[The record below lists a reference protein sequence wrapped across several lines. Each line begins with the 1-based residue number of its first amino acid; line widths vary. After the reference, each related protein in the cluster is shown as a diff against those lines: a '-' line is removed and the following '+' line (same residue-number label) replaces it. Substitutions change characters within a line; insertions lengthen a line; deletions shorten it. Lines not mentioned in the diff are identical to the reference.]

1 MESFYCFFPWRT
13 TIFWI
18 SSYIFSSIS
27 IQTSYQTGGVPLE
40 NCRYRSRIQSLP
52 HWPRLSDRP
61 HPGAPGCGLR
71 RRRCHERQL
80 GPAGACAAADKWTRR
95 AGPWPGG
102 RTWCWSCPQCGRP
115 PPPSPLLRA
124 PSPCSGPAAWW
135 TSSPSAAR
143 RGPGRPGRGGRLP
156 GQRGIPGGPEP
167 LSGRRDALRR
177 LPPGCGGG
185 PAGIGAGEGPLP
197 SQ

>member
-27 IQTSYQTGGVPLE
+27 IQTSYQTGGVPFE

-80 GPAGACAAADKWTRR
+80 GPAGACAAADKWTWR

-102 RTWCWSCPQCGRP
+102 GPGAGAAHSVGGLLRRVLCYGRRCPAPGLRRGGR
-115 PPPSPLLRA
+115 PLLRQ
-124 PSPCSGPAAWW
+124 
-135 TSSPSAAR
+135 R
-143 RGPGRPGRGGRLP
+143 ERGPGRPGRGGRLP